1 MPTYQTQPASR
12 YFCVEEAVST
22 PEYFEIMED
31 HAVFRPF
38 GQVSLQQAVQL
49 VTSAI
54 AFAREHHVLKLLVV
68 MSGLTGFERPSIIE
82 RYFYAK
88 KWAAASGGA
97 VRVALVDR
105 PEMIDPPKFAF
116 MAASNSGLLGEV
128 FTSEDDALA
137 WLLRVE

>member
-54 AFAREHHVLKLLVV
+54 AFAREHHVPKLLVV
-68 MSGLTGFERPSIIE
+68 TSGLTGFEPPSVITH
-82 RYFYAK
+82 YFCAK
-88 KWAAASGGA
+88 EWAEASRGA
-97 VRVALVDR
+97 VRVALVAR
-105 PEMIDPPKFAF
+105 PEMTDPLKFDV
-116 MAASNSGLLGEV
+116 MVAANNGLIGDV
-128 FTSEDDALA
+128 FTSEDEALA
-137 WLLRVE
+137 WL

>member
-1 MPTYQTQPASR
+1 MLTYQTHPTSP
-12 YFCVEEAVST
+12 YLCVEGAVGT

-38 GQVSLQQAVQL
+38 GQVSQQQAVQL

-68 MSGLTGFERPSIIE
+68 MSGLTGFERPSIIA

-88 KWAAASGGA
+88 KWAEASRGA

-105 PEMIDPPKFAF
+105 PEMIDPPKFAV
-116 MAASNSGLLGEV
+116 MAASNSGLLGDV

-137 WLLRVE
+137 WLE